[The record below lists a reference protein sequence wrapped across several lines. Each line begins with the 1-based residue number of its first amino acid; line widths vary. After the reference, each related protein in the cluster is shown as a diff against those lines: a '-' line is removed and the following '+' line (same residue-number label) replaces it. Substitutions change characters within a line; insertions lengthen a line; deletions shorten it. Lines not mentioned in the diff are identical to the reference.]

1 MTSRIPELCKPWV
14 LTQQV
19 QNHNQ
24 WSVTA
29 RSQHWGKDSAGRL
42 ENWRKKEY
50 LDVLTWTRSSRTSF
64 VASNTKTLG
73 FSRCPCDTPCSRV
86 GWTSW
91 AGLCIVCA
99 SFVSVQCTCFKR
111 NHKKSF
117 TFVVIWCKKLFSTYY
132 VVQCYREKKLP
143 DYAIECKKKI
153 HSHSTYRKIII
164 IFTSFQKKLCKKAF
178 LNQSQ
183 LELVSQLDL
192 GACN

>member
-99 SFVSVQCTCFKR
+99 SFVSVQCTCCKI
-111 NHKKSF
+111 NHEK
-117 TFVVIWCKKLFSTYY
+117 FVYLLCNTIQLTVFNHIPQYNRKYWIITLLQMVMKINLFSTM
-132 VVQCYREKKLP
+132 VNLAQTDCFPHRGE
-143 DYAIECKKKI
+143 
-153 HSHSTYRKIII
+153 H
-164 IFTSFQKKLCKKAF
+164 
-178 LNQSQ
+178 
-183 LELVSQLDL
+183 
-192 GACN
+192 